1 MRKILIILCSFII
14 FYCNAQIKKINF
26 LIMIDEKPSLIVSNL
41 QIESQSMKTINA
53 NYNVGTIDI
62 SEDYYST
69 LISDESPSLN
79 LTFEAILPNRAIS
92 SKYLVN
98 IPKLFF
104 NQKYIIINIFNK
116 NSKTFKKRYSK
127 KDQINKE
134 YYVVIETPSS
144 MKFD

>member
-1 MRKILIILCSFII
+1 MRKILVILCSFVI
-14 FYCNAQIKKINF
+14 FSCNAQLKKINF

-62 SEDYYST
+62 SEDHYSI

-79 LTFEAILPNRAIS
+79 LTFEAILPNHPIS

-104 NQKYIIINIFNK
+104 NQKYVIINIFNMDNK
-116 NSKTFKKRYSK
+116 EYRKKYFKLMKFKK
-127 KDQINKE
+127 D
-134 YYVVIETPSS
+134 YYVVIETPNS